1 MSDPI
6 TFDSATVR
14 FKLPLLFSGQSQK
27 EAFVNEGLLRVD
39 ALMHCIVE
47 GEANNPPA
55 TPIEGSTWIVGQN
68 PTGEWGGQSGKLV
81 CRQTGQW
88 IFVVPQD
95 GMRIMHRLTGQ
106 TQRRLSGAWVAPA
119 APNPPS
125 GGSVVDAEARSALNT
140 LIQRLRDAG
149 VFPTS

>member
-6 TFDSATVR
+6 TFDSTTAR

-27 EAFVNEGLLRVD
+27 EAFVNEGLVLLD

-47 GEANNPPA
+47 GEANSPPV
-55 TPIEGSTWIVGQN
+55 TPIEGSAWIVGQS
-68 PTGEWGGQSGKLV
+68 PVGDWSGLAGKLA
-81 CRQTGQW
+81 CRVAGQW
-88 IFVVPQD
+88 VFVTPQD
-95 GMRIMHRLTGQ
+95 GMRIMNRLTGQ
-106 TQRRLSGAWVAPA
+106 TMRRLSGTWLVPA
-119 APNPPS
+119 APNSPS
-125 GGSVVDAEARSALNT
+125 GGSVVDAEARSVLNA